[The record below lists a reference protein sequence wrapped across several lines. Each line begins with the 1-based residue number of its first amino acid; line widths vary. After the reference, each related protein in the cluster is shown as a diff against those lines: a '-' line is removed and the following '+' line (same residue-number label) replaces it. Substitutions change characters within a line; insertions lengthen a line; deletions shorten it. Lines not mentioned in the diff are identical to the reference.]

1 MAIFRALRRVLL
13 LGLGLYVLLLF
24 LDAVTFLILFFGLVF
39 VLAVALNPVVAW
51 MERRRIPRPAAAA
64 ALGLVILGSLAVA
77 LWLAVPPL
85 LDQGQQ
91 LVGRAPQLW
100 NGLRE
105 RIEQYLAHHPEVA
118 AQVPTAD
125 ELVKRLTPLMSRLAG
140 RLGQVSLDFVV
151 IPISVVML
159 VVLVGYS
166 LASPQPLIAGLLGAV
181 AEKRRPQAEHILGLI
196 LTRLKRWAIGSL
208 LLGLIVAVMSGLGL
222 YWLHMPYAL
231 VFAVVAGFGEL
242 LPTLGPVL
250 SAIPPMLVALS
261 IDPMLAVWV
270 GLLFYAVQQV
280 ENHLIVPLV
289 MAKTLDL
296 HPLSLAFMMLLMGTR
311 YGVLG
316 AIIAVP
322 ATVVIKTL
330 YQELYL
336 ARQVRDPGALEALSE
351 RVLADDRAQDAETRT
366 ESAPASSSRRRS
378 EAA

>member
-1 MAIFRALRRVLL
+1 
-13 LGLGLYVLLLF
+13 
-24 LDAVTFLILFFGLVF
+24 
-39 VLAVALNPVVAW
+39 
-51 MERRRIPRPAAAA
+51 
-64 ALGLVILGSLAVA
+64 
-77 LWLAVPPL
+77 
-85 LDQGQQ
+85 
-91 LVGRAPQLW
+91 
-100 NGLRE
+100 
-105 RIEQYLAHHPEVA
+105 
-118 AQVPTAD
+118 
-125 ELVKRLTPLMSRLAG
+125 
-140 RLGQVSLDFVV
+140 
-151 IPISVVML
+151 
-159 VVLVGYS
+159 
-166 LASPQPLIAGLLGAV
+166 
-181 AEKRRPQAEHILGLI
+181 
-196 LTRLKRWAIGSL
+196 
-208 LLGLIVAVMSGLGL
+208 
-222 YWLHMPYAL
+222 
-231 VFAVVAGFGEL
+231 
-242 LPTLGPVL
+242 
-250 SAIPPMLVALS
+250 MLVALS